1 MNDGANPVMESRD
14 LWLYWLAEGV
24 KFHPS
29 RGEDAYGS
37 RELLPGDIVTMKVE
51 QGVLSFKVNEENLG
65 NAYEDDNLMGE
76 DLVPFVWLNEGD
88 GVTILQGELS

>member
-1 MNDGANPVMESRD
+1 
-14 LWLYWLAEGV
+14 
-24 KFHPS
+24 
-29 RGEDAYGS
+29 
-37 RELLPGDIVTMKVE
+37 MKVE